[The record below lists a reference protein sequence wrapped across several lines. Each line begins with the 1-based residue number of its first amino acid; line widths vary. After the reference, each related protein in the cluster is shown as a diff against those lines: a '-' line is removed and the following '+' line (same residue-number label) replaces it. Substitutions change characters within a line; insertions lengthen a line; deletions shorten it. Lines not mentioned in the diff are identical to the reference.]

1 MVTVVLY
8 LSGEVSGFM
17 SSVGETL
24 RRERLRKGLSLE
36 QISRETKISA
46 RLLDAIE

>member
-1 MVTVVLY
+1 
-8 LSGEVSGFM
+8 M

-24 RRERLRKGLSLE
+24 RRERLRKDLGLE

-46 RLLDAIE
+46 RLLEAIEKDQF